1 MGLLFKKYIWV
12 LYLFF
17 LFLATFF
24 LAKMVSTF
32 IASRLRIEKNIDT
45 SRVQVTAAQEKKV
58 LTFDDYKIVLERNI
72 FDSREL
78 EVASL
83 PTDQAPTQVDLN
95 APPVKTSLPI
105 KLLSTFVVGSGT
117 DGRSTATIVG
127 GGGGTGGA
135 AAGAADIY
143 TVGDEK
149 AFAPGVKITR
159 IIPDR
164 VEFING
170 PRVEYAEIEQFGGAV
185 TTGKPISAIDAAAP
199 TGTTPTGEG
208 VKQLEQGKFVVDKAE
223 LDAALAN
230 VDQLFTQISARPNVG
245 PGGKTAGLRLLNIK
259 GGSLF
264 SKLGLKRNDVLE
276 RINGQEVDLKKGM
289 DIFGQLKDANRITI
303 DLVRNG
309 QKTTLEYDIQ

>member
-1 MGLLFKKYIWV
+1 MSLMLKKYIWV
-12 LYLFF
+12 VYLFF
-17 LFLATFF
+17 LFMATYFV
-24 LAKMVSTF
+24 AKMASTF
-32 IASRLRIEKNIDT
+32 IASRIRIEKNIDT
-45 SRVQVTAAQEKKV
+45 SRVQSGSTQDRKV
-58 LTFDDYKIVLERNI
+58 MTFDDYKVVLERNM
-72 FDSREL
+72 FDSREI
-78 EVASL
+78 EVAAL
-83 PTDQAPTQVDLN
+83 PDQAPTQVDLN

-117 DGRSTATIVG
+117 DNRSTATIVG
-127 GGGGTGGA
+127 GGGGGAGGGS
-135 AAGAADIY
+135 GAADIY

-149 AFAPGVKITR
+149 TFAPGVKITK

-170 PRVEYAEIEQFGGAV
+170 PRVEYAEIEQFGGGL
-185 TTGKPISAIDAAAP
+185 TTGKPISALDGAAP
-199 TGTTPTGEG
+199 AGPAPTGEG
-208 VKQLEQGKFVVDKAE
+208 VKQLDQGKFVVDKAE

-245 PGGKTAGLRLLNIK
+245 PGGKVTGLKLMNIK

-276 RINGQEVDLKKGM
+276 RINGQEVDLKRGM
-289 DIFGQLKDANRITI
+289 EIFGQLKDANRISI